1 MSDSYRKNLKEQRQD
16 EHPFAQFVRI
26 LGKGKSSARSL
37 SREEA
42 YQSMGMILQGEV
54 EDIQLGAFL
63 MLLRVNEETA
73 EELAGFA
80 EAVRDHIA
88 KPEHTIAV
96 DLDWSS
102 YAGKKRVLP
111 WFLLSSFLLADNGF
125 RILMHGTSG
134 HTAGRLYTEDV
145 LLELGIPVAKSW
157 REVNEQ
163 LDTSL
168 FSYRSLESFCPELHR
183 VIGYRK
189 YLGLRSPVH
198 TLSRLINPLSAP
210 YSLQSIFHP
219 AYGASHQQAAK
230 LLNQPNAAVFKGEGG
245 EIERKPEA
253 SCTVKM
259 IIDHCETE
267 QVWPRILEGRQP
279 APEHLDPQKLVSV
292 WRGLDDDF
300 YGENAIVGTTA
311 IAIML
316 LKKASSQQQA
326 ITLAQHWWQNRDRT
340 RL

>member
-1 MSDSYRKNLKEQRQD
+1 MSDSYRKNLKEQRQE
-16 EHPFAQFVRI
+16 EHRFAQYVRI
-26 LGKGKSSARSL
+26 LGKGKSGARSL

-42 YQSMGMILQGEV
+42 YQSMTMILRGEV

-63 MLLRVNEETA
+63 MLLRVNEETP

-88 KPEHTIAV
+88 KPEQAIAV

-125 RILMHGTSG
+125 RIFMHGASG
-134 HTAGRLYTEDV
+134 HTAGRMYTEDV
-145 LLELGIPVAKSW
+145 LAELGIAPAQCW
-157 REVNEQ
+157 REVSDQ
-163 LDTSL
+163 LDKSS
-168 FSYRSLESFCPELHR
+168 FSYMPLESFCPELHR
-183 VIGYRK
+183 IIGYRK

-198 TLSRLINPLSAP
+198 TLSRLINPLAAP
-210 YSLQSIFHP
+210 YSIQSIFHP

-230 LLNQPNAAVFKGEGG
+230 LLRQPNAAVFKGEGG

-253 SCTVKM
+253 NCAVKM
-259 IIDHCETE
+259 IVDHCEVE
-267 QVWPRILEGRQP
+267 QQWPKMLEGRQSP
-279 APEHLDPQKLVSV
+279 PEHLDPQHLTRV
-292 WRGLDDDF
+292 WRGLETDS
-300 YGENAIVGTTA
+300 YGKNAIVGTAA

-316 LKKASSQQQA
+316 LKKASTQQQA
-326 ITLAQHWWQNRDRT
+326 MTLANQWWQNRDRS
-340 RL
+340 RV